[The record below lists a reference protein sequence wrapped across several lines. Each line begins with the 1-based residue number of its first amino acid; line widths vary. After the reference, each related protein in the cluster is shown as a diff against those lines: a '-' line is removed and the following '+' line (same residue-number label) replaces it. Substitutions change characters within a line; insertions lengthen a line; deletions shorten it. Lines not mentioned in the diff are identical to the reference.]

1 MPATVAPR
9 RAMAS
14 ARMPPPHPTSS
25 TRLPASAAW
34 RSIQSRRKGLMSCS
48 GRNSPCGSHQRCAS
62 WLNFSSSAGSAF
74 TRSLS
79 QKKAPPKRGFLSRGS
94 ALLVGRARLA
104 RRRAA
109 RAAWAAGARR
119 TIPGR
124 AARAG
129 RPGAAGAGG
138 PRRIIPGR
146 AARAGRVDRT
156 ARAAGTRA
164 GRAGCAGGPGGG
176 GRAAGGLLAAAEQ
189 FRIDATIGL
198 QAGNQL
204 LVLVALRS
212 HALALVS
219 GHGLALTLASD
230 LQPAA
235 VDPF

>member
-1 MPATVAPR
+1 MPDR
-9 RAMAS
+9 R
-14 ARMPPPHPTSS
+14 
-25 TRLPASAAW
+25 
-34 RSIQSRRKGLMSCS
+34 SRGHCPK
-48 GRNSPCGSHQRCAS
+48 
-62 WLNFSSSAGSAF
+62 
-74 TRSLS
+74 
-79 QKKAPPKRGFLSRGS
+79 KKAPPKRGFLSRGS

-129 RPGAAGAGG
+129 R
-138 PRRIIPGR
+138 
-146 AARAGRVDRT
+146 VDRT

-164 GRAGCAGGPGGG
+164 GRAGCAGGPGGR

-219 GHGLALTLASD
+219 GHGLALALASD